1 MEAEVTKN
9 TLKQQVIDSI
19 DNDKAVR
26 FLQSLIRLPSPSGS
40 PTLPQELVSNCF
52 ERMNMRIDR
61 FKGNAEGV
69 ASHPDYCPL
78 PEGEEMDEE
87 AYNLVG
93 VKQGSDPE
101 GKSLMLFSHIDTEAP
116 TNLSGTNPYRHE
128 IIDGRLYGLGAADA
142 KSGIATMILAAEAV
156 LKVTDL
162 HGDLILMSILGKKG
176 GSAGT
181 LSAVERGY
189 RADGAV
195 YIHAAETGH
204 GFREIKCYS
213 MGTVDLR
220 IIVEGAEG
228 VPNDELDN
236 SEVNAVEKGAQIIK
250 ALRDWD
256 NARRARLLFDDG
268 SYRGS
273 PKTKLHIGL
282 ARGGTYV
289 GTDPVLFEI
298 QCRLYFGVGETMESV
313 ISDMRVYLS
322 RLCEEDRWL
331 SEHPPRIEKMY
342 LRASPASIPKDAPIS
357 SAVRGCIGAI
367 TGNTDVIYQ
376 YHGASDIRLPILYGR
391 TDTVGIG
398 PKCGGLYG
406 QEWTDWVDI
415 EDYLTGIKIVAS
427 LIVDWCVK
435 E

>member
-1 MEAEVTKN
+1 MTKDK
-9 TLKQQVIDSI
+9 LKERILGSIDSE
-19 DNDKAVR
+19 KAVC

-40 PTLPQELVSNCF
+40 ATLPQELVSRCF
-52 ERMNMRIDR
+52 EQMDMRIDR
-61 FKGNAEGV
+61 FQGNAEGV
-69 ASHPDYCPL
+69 RSYPDYCPL
-78 PEGEEMDEE
+78 PEGEEIDEE

-93 VKQGSDPE
+93 VKQGIDRE
-101 GKSLMLFSHIDTEAP
+101 AKSLMLFSHIDTEGASD
-116 TNLSGTNPYRHE
+116 TSGKNPYRGE
-128 IIDGRLYGLGAADA
+128 IVDGRLYGLGAADA

-156 LKVTDL
+156 LKETGL

-181 LSAVERGY
+181 LSAIERGY

-220 IIVEGAEG
+220 ITVEGSEG
-228 VPNDELDN
+228 VPNDELDD
-236 SEVNAVEKGAQIIK
+236 SEVNAVEKGALIIK

-256 NARRARLLFDDG
+256 NARRAQMLFEDG
-268 SYRGS
+268 SYKGS

-298 QCRLYFGVGETMESV
+298 QCRLYFGAGETIEAV
-313 ISDMRVYLS
+313 ISDLGDHLLHV
-322 RLCEEDRWL
+322 CEEDRWL
-331 SEHPPRIEKMY
+331 SVHPPRIEKMY
-342 LRASPASIPKDAPIS
+342 LRASPASIEEDAAIS
-357 SAVRGCIGAI
+357 SAVRSSIGDI
-367 TGNTDVIYQ
+367 TGNTDIIYQ

>member
-1 MEAEVTKN
+1 MTKD
-9 TLKQQVIDSI
+9 TLKKRVLGSI

-40 PTLPQELVSNCF
+40 PTLTQELVLRCL
-52 ERMNMRIDR
+52 EQMEMRIDMFR
-61 FKGNAEGV
+61 GNSEGV
-69 ASHPDYCPL
+69 ESYPDYCPL
-78 PEGEEMDEE
+78 PMGEEIDDE
-87 AYNLVG
+87 AYNLVA
-93 VKQGSDPE
+93 VKNGKSSG
-101 GKSLMLFSHIDTEAP
+101 GKSLMLFSHIDTESP
-116 TNLSGTNPYRHE
+116 PDDTPGKNPYLGE

-156 LKVTDL
+156 LRETDL
-162 HGDLILMSILGKKG
+162 DGDLILMSILGKKG

-189 RADGAV
+189 RAEGAV
-195 YIHAAETGH
+195 YLHAAETGH
-204 GFREIKCYS
+204 GFQEIKCYS

-220 IIVEGAEG
+220 IIVEGSEG
-228 VPNDELDN
+228 VPNDELDD
-236 SEVNAVEKGAQIIK
+236 SEVNAVEKGALIIK

-256 NARRARLLFDDG
+256 NERRARLRFDNG
-268 SYRGS
+268 SYRES

-289 GTDPVLFEI
+289 GTDPVSFEI
-298 QCRLYFGVGETMESV
+298 HCRLYFGVGETIETV
-313 ISDMRVYLS
+313 ISDLNSYLS
-322 RLCEEDRWL
+322 RLCADDQWL

-342 LRASPASIPKDAPIS
+342 LRASPACIEENAAIS
-357 SAVRGCIGAI
+357 SAVRGCIADV
-367 TGNTDVIYQ
+367 TGNTDIIYQ

-415 EDYLTGIKIVAS
+415 EDYITGIKIVAS
-427 LIVDWCVK
+427 LIIDWCVK